1 MSQEQITENLNKV
14 LGQIDLIEKEYDQI
28 EKDIQTQIK
37 EIQGMDINDQL
48 GQVSSNI
55 KDIVRKLDSIVN
67 QSNEQNNDLGQFH
80 QEHQSLQESVKQK
93 TSQGLA

>member
-1 MSQEQITENLNKV
+1 
-14 LGQIDLIEKEYDQI
+14 
-28 EKDIQTQIK
+28 
-37 EIQGMDINDQL
+37 MDINDQL

-80 QEHQSLQESVKQK
+80 
-93 TSQGLA
+93 